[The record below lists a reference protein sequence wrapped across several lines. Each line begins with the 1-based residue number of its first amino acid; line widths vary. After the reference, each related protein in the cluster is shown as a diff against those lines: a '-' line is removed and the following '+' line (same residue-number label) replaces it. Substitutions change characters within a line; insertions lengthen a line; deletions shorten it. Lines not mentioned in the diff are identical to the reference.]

1 MARINFNLDELQAF
15 IAVADKLSFKA
26 AADGLFISQPAL
38 SRRIDKLEAMLNA
51 RLLER
56 TTRRVAL
63 TEVGRQFLVHAK
75 SAVEELEL
83 ALLGISEQAMQRSG
97 LVTIACVP
105 SVANHLLPRV
115 LKAFTEQYPNIRI
128 RVIDE
133 SAQEVLRNVV
143 AGIADFGLNFLG
155 AQEPDLDFKAI
166 YTENYLLTLRKDHR
180 LAGRATVR
188 WAELVGEK
196 LISVAAS
203 SGNRTL
209 LDNAV
214 ARLEQ
219 RPVIYYEA
227 NHVAGALGMVEAG
240 IGVAVLPSLAVSAV
254 SHPALLGLPLLEPTV
269 SRTLGM
275 ILRKGKQL
283 APAAATLYAMLE
295 KSLPEGS
302 D

>member
-63 TEVGRQFLVHAK
+63 TEIGQQFLGHAK
-75 SAVEELEL
+75 NAVEELEL
-83 ALLGISEQAMQRSG
+83 ALRGLSEQVMQRSG
-97 LVTIACVP
+97 LVTVACVP

-115 LKAFTEQYPNIRI
+115 LKAFTEEFPNVRI

-155 AQEPDLDFKAI
+155 TQEPDIDFKAI
-166 YTENYLLTLRKDHR
+166 YTEDYLLTLRKDHR
-180 LAGRATVR
+180 LAGRTSVR

-196 LISVAAS
+196 LIAVAAS
-203 SGNRTL
+203 SGNRAL

-214 ARLEQ
+214 ARIEQ

-227 NHVAGALGMVEAG
+227 NHVAGVLGMVEAG
-240 IGVAVLPSLAVSAV
+240 IGVAALPSLAVSAV
-254 SHPALLGLPLLEPTV
+254 SHPALLGIPLLEPTV
-269 SRTLGM
+269 SRTLGL
-275 ILRKGKQL
+275 ILRQGKQL
-283 APAAATLYAMLE
+283 PPASARLYALLE
-295 KSLPEGS
+295 QSVRAE
-302 D
+302 